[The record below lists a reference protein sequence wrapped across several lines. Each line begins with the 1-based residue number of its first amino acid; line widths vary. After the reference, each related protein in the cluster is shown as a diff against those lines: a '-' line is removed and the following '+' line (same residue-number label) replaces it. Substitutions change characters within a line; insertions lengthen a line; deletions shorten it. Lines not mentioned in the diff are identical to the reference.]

1 MKNLYLYKTGIGKIT
16 IVEEDNKIINV
27 YFDSEDTPKD
37 INICETNILK
47 EAGRQLQEYFSGVRT
62 KFELPL
68 NPKGTD
74 FMKDVWSALEKIPYG
89 ETKTYGEIAKIIGRD
104 KAYRAVGLANNRNP
118 IPIFIPCHRVI
129 GANGKLV
136 GYAGGLDIKK
146 QLLELEKHTVL

>member
-1 MKNLYLYKTGIGKIT
+1 MKNLYLYKTEIGKIT

-47 EAGRQLQEYFSGVRT
+47 EAGRQLQEYFLGVRT
-62 KFELPL
+62 KFELQL

-89 ETKTYGEIAKIIGRD
+89 ETKTYGEIAKIIGKD

>member
-16 IVEEDNKIINV
+16 IIEEDNKIINV

-104 KAYRAVGLANNRNP
+104 KAYRAVGLANNKNP

-136 GYAGGLDIKK
+136 GYAGGLNIKK
-146 QLLELEKHTVL
+146 QLLELEKVTI

>member
-104 KAYRAVGLANNRNP
+104 KAYRAVGLANNKNP

-136 GYAGGLDIKK
+136 GYAGGLNIKK
-146 QLLELEKHTVL
+146 QLLELEKVTI

>member
-136 GYAGGLDIKK
+136 GYAG
-146 QLLELEKHTVL
+146 

>member
-1 MKNLYLYKTGIGKIT
+1 MKNLYLYKTEIGKIT

-89 ETKTYGEIAKIIGRD
+89 ETKTYGEIAKIIGKD

>member
-1 MKNLYLYKTGIGKIT
+1 MKNLYLYKTEIGKIT

>member
-1 MKNLYLYKTGIGKIT
+1 MKNLYLYKTEIGKIT

-62 KFELPL
+62 KFDLPL

>member
-1 MKNLYLYKTGIGKIT
+1 MKNLYLYKTEIGKIT

-27 YFDSEDTPKD
+27 YFDGEDTPKD

-104 KAYRAVGLANNRNP
+104 KAYRAVGLANNKNP